1 MALLRLRCTTH
12 GGHMD
17 DDWLVLTAD
26 LLVLLISVFV
36 IVAAGMGVL

>member
-1 MALLRLRCTTH
+1 
-12 GGHMD
+12 MD

-36 IVAAGMGVL
+36 IVAAGMGVR

>member
-1 MALLRLRCTTH
+1 
-12 GGHMD
+12 MD